1 MLKFTYNSK
10 GEVIAKGSVLAGQD
24 SYTKQLFESLEKSL
38 QSNPSLRAEALD
50 MYKALDTQSAVD
62 GGNLVDTILYRGI
75 MERVRLFGNV
85 APEFRDLQMP
95 SAIYELP
102 IELADA
108 TVYITPENTTV
119 ANQTAYSSTNP
130 TFGKSTLTARKFT
143 GRSHVSGEIVEDS
156 VIDIISYVVDNHA
169 KAIAQGLDTAI
180 LDGDSAG
187 TQDSDI
193 IAGRDVKVAF
203 DGLRKL
209 ALASAGLIVAGGGTS
224 ATLASVLTAK
234 GVLGKYA
241 VGAEASNLRLI
252 CSPRTYA
259 QYEALAYAA
268 SNANQ
273 SAFAFRDGVLVSIA
287 GVPII
292 VSELVRNDLTA
303 NGVFTGTGALSY
315 ALLVNVS
322 RFVTGTRSQ
331 ISFESDRRALN
342 DQTELFS
349 RIRKGF
355 TGIGAP
361 ASGTNPTVAIIRNIS
376 A

>member
-10 GEVIAKGSVLAGQD
+10 GEVTAKGSVLAGQD

-50 MYKALDTQSAVD
+50 MYKALDTQTASE
-62 GGNLVDTILYRGI
+62 GGNLVDTILFRGI
-75 MERVRLFGNV
+75 LERVRLFGNV

-143 GRSHVSGEIVEDS
+143 GRSHVSGEIIEDS

-193 IAGRDVKVAF
+193 IAGRDVRVAF

-209 ALASAGLIVAGGGTS
+209 ALAAGLIVAGGGTS

-234 GVLGKYA
+234 GLLGKYA
-241 VGAEASNLRLI
+241 VSQEASNLRLFV
-252 CSPRTYA
+252 SPRTYA
-259 QYEALAYAA
+259 QYESLAYAA

-303 NGVFTGTGALSY
+303 NGVYTGTGALSY

-361 ASGTNPTVAIIRNIS
+361 ASGTNSTVAIIRNIS

>member
-10 GEVIAKGSVLAGQD
+10 GEVTAKGSVLAGQD

-38 QSNPSLRAEALD
+38 QSNPALRAEALD
-50 MYKALDTQSAVD
+50 MYKALDTQTASD
-62 GGNLVDTILYRGI
+62 GGNLVDTILFRGI
-75 MERVRLFGNV
+75 LERVRLFGNV

-130 TFGKSTLTARKFT
+130 TFGKSTLTAKKFT
-143 GRSHVSGEIVEDS
+143 GRSHVSGEIIEDS

-193 IAGRDVKVAF
+193 IAGRDVRVAF

-209 ALASAGLIVAGGGTS
+209 ALASGLIVAGGGTS

-234 GVLGKYA
+234 GLLGKYA
-241 VGAEASNLRLI
+241 VGQESSNLRLFI
-252 CSPRTYA
+252 SPRTYA

-303 NGVFTGTGALSY
+303 NGVYTGTGALSY
-315 ALLVNVS
+315 GLLVNVS

>member
-10 GEVIAKGSVLAGQD
+10 GEVTAKGSVLAGQD
-24 SYTKQLFESLEKSL
+24 SYTKHLFESLEKSL

-50 MYKALDTQSAVD
+50 MYKALDTQTATE
-62 GGNLVDTILYRGI
+62 GGNLVDTILFRGI
-75 MERVRLFGNV
+75 MERVRLFGNI

-102 IELADA
+102 IELTDA
-108 TVYITPENTTV
+108 TVFITPENTQV
-119 ANQTAYSSTNP
+119 AGQTAYSSTNP

-143 GRSHVSGEIVEDS
+143 GRSHVSGEIIEDS

-180 LDGDSAG
+180 LDGDTAG
-187 TQDSDI
+187 TQDTGI
-193 IAGRDVKVAF
+193 IAGRDVRIAF

-209 ALASAGLIVAGGGTS
+209 ALADAGLIVAGGGTP

-234 GVLGKYA
+234 GILGKYA
-241 VGAEASNLRLI
+241 IGQESSNLRLFV
-252 CSPRTYA
+252 SPRTYA
-259 QYEALAYAA
+259 QYESLAYAA

-273 SAFAFRDGVLVSIA
+273 SAFTFRDGVLVSIA

-361 ASGTNPTVAIIRNIS
+361 SLATNPTVAIIRNIS